1 MKHGELNELKKRGS
15 DGFPIEYYY
24 LDEAH
29 PRYEMPLHWHR
40 EFELVLVKSGQLT
53 LYLNTMEYTLKQ
65 GDVAV
70 INCGVLHRG
79 TPENCVYECIVCDL
93 NILRRSVDAPT
104 DLVLPIISGQM
115 TVNVLLEADNSAEY
129 RSAVSLF
136 GAMRQASAF
145 FELEVMSR
153 LFALFFD
160 LYKAGCIRPHKVNRQ
175 DANIT
180 RVSELLDWLEDS
192 IAEPITLTQLSSKA
206 GLNEKYF
213 CRVFKE
219 VTGKTFTDYLSS
231 LRIDH
236 ACSLLLHDKASVT
249 EAALHSGFSD
259 ISYFSKVFKKYK
271 GCSPRQWVKSK
282 AQLHA

>member
-65 GDVAV
+65 GDIAV
-70 INCGVLHRG
+70 VNCGVLHRG
-79 TPENCVYECIVCDL
+79 TPQNCIYECIVCDI
-93 NILRRSVDAPT
+93 NILRRSADVPT
-104 DLVLPIISGQM
+104 DLILPIISGQM
-115 TVNVLLEADNSAEY
+115 TVNVLLEADNSAAY
-129 RSAVSLF
+129 SSAVSLF
-136 GAMRQASAF
+136 GAMRQASPF

-153 LFALFFD
+153 LFAFFFE
-160 LYKAGCIRPHKVNRQ
+160 LYKADLVRPHKVNRQ
-175 DANIT
+175 AANIT
-180 RVSELLDWLEDS
+180 RVSELLDWLEDNLV
-192 IAEPITLTQLSSKA
+192 EPITLARLSKMA

-219 VTGKTFTDYLSS
+219 VTGKTFTDYLNG

-236 ACSLLLHDKASVT
+236 ACRMLLYEKTSVT

-259 ISYFSKVFKKYK
+259 MSYFSKVFKKQK
-271 GCSPRQWVKSK
+271 GRPPRQWVKNK
-282 AQLHA
+282 TQVR